1 MKKIIL
7 ILVVALMGCHTYVQV
22 YDVVSP
28 DTYIK
33 ENKPVFEN
41 DTVKITYWFWSDNGV
56 MAFSIYN
63 KLDKPIFIDWKISSC
78 IINDNKLNYWQDELE
93 TTSSSFYSSYYFKQ
107 QNPMLTNQN
116 EIVNNGASIGNSK
129 TIKPERLTSIPPKS
143 NYYRYQFY
151 LTKNYVSLGT
161 NYIDS
166 SKLDK
171 YKYANKLIT
180 EKYKFKYRNFDYSE
194 SPLKFRNYIAIC
206 FAENSHEYTYIDN
219 SFYVSGVKEMITEDF
234 YGYEYHN
241 AVYDFPFHNNSSFY
255 IYLGGNKTTTK

>member
-1 MKKIIL
+1 
-7 ILVVALMGCHTYVQV
+7 MGCHTYVQV

-41 DTVKITYWFWSDNGV
+41 DTVKITYWFWSENGV

-93 TTSSSFYSSYYFKQ
+93 TTSSSYYSSYFYKQ
-107 QNPMLTNQN
+107 QNPMLTHQT
-116 EIVNNGASIGNSK
+116 EIINSGGSIGNSK

-151 LTKNYVSLGT
+151 LTKNYVSLEAKY
-161 NYIDS
+161 NDS
-166 SKLDK
+166 S
-171 YKYANKLIT
+171 
-180 EKYKFKYRNFDYSE
+180 KFKYRIFDYSE

-206 FAENSHEYTYIDN
+206 FSENSHEYTYIDN
-219 SFYVSGVKEMITEDF
+219 SFYLSGVKEMYIEDF
-234 YGYEYHN
+234 YGRLIEHKG
-241 AVYDFPFHNNSSFY
+241 VYDIYDYPFKNSSSFY
-255 IYLGGNKTTTK
+255 INIGGNKTTSK